1 MDKEKMVEKL
11 RPVIKQFVDEK
22 GDFSLVMLIPTEPGL
37 IDSKF
42 TLLISAHWLDKENPK
57 RAIELIAESLRKYFT
72 REELIFITRI
82 TIINSA
88 DNFVKAI
95 NSAFNVKESVVD
107 FTNTNIF
114 GIQIESAILLES
126 HRVDD

>member
-1 MDKEKMVEKL
+1 MVEKL

-22 GDFSLVMLIPTEPGL
+22 GDFSLLMLIPTEPGL

-42 TLLISAHWLDKENPK
+42 TLLISAPWLDKENPK
-57 RAIELIAESLRKYFT
+57 GAIELIAGSLRKYFT
-72 REELIFITRI
+72 IEELIFITRI

-95 NSAFNVKESVVD
+95 NSAFSVKESVVD
-107 FTNTNIF
+107 ITNTNIF

>member
-1 MDKEKMVEKL
+1 M
-11 RPVIKQFVDEK
+11 PVISQFVDEK

-42 TLLISAHWLDKENPK
+42 TLLISAPWLDKEDPK
-57 RAIELIAESLRKYFT
+57 RAIELIAESLRTYFNS
-72 REELIFITRI
+72 EELILFITRI

-95 NSAFNVKESVVD
+95 NSAFSVKGGSVD
-107 FTNTNIF
+107 IINTDIF
-114 GIQIESAILLES
+114 GVQIERAILLVS

>member
-1 MDKEKMVEKL
+1 MVEKL
-11 RPVIKQFVDEK
+11 IPVINQFVDEK

-42 TLLISAHWLDKENPK
+42 TLLISAPWLDKEDPK
-57 RAIELIAESLRKYFT
+57 RAIELIAESLRTYFNS
-72 REELIFITRI
+72 EELILFITRI

-95 NSAFNVKESVVD
+95 NSAFSVKGSVVD
-107 FTNTNIF
+107 IINTNIF
-114 GIQIESAILLES
+114 GIQIERAILLVS

>member
-1 MDKEKMVEKL
+1 MVEKL
-11 RPVIKQFVDEK
+11 RHVIKQFVDEK
-22 GDFSLVMLIPTEPGL
+22 GDFSLLMLIPTEPGF

-42 TLLISAHWLDKENPK
+42 TLLISAPWLDKEDPK
-57 RAIELIAESLRKYFT
+57 RAIELIVESLRKCFNG
-72 REELIFITRI
+72 EELIFITRI

-95 NSAFNVKESVVD
+95 NSAFSVKESVVD
-107 FTNTNIF
+107 ITNTNIS

>member
-1 MDKEKMVEKL
+1 MVEKL
-11 RPVIKQFVDEK
+11 IPVIKQFVDEK
-22 GDFSLVMLIPTEPGL
+22 GDFSLLMLIPTEPGL

-42 TLLISAHWLDKENPK
+42 TLLISAPWLDKEDPK
-57 RAIELIAESLRKYFT
+57 RAIELIAESLRTYFNS
-72 REELIFITRI
+72 EELILFITRI

-95 NSAFNVKESVVD
+95 NSAFSVKESVVD
-107 FTNTNIF
+107 ITNTNIF

>member
-1 MDKEKMVEKL
+1 MVEKL

>member
-1 MDKEKMVEKL
+1 MVEKL
-11 RPVIKQFVDEK
+11 IPVINQFVDEK

-42 TLLISAHWLDKENPK
+42 TLLISAPWLDKEDPK
-57 RAIELIAESLRKYFT
+57 RAIELIAESLRTYFNS
-72 REELIFITRI
+72 EELILFITRI

-95 NSAFNVKESVVD
+95 NSAFSVKGGIVD
-107 FTNTNIF
+107 IINTDIF
-114 GIQIESAILLES
+114 GIQIERAILLVS

>member
-1 MDKEKMVEKL
+1 MVEKIM
-11 RPVIKQFVDEK
+11 PVINQFVDKK

-42 TLLISAHWLDKENPK
+42 TLLISAPWLDKEDPK
-57 RAIELIAESLRKYFT
+57 GAIELIAENLRTYFNSD
-72 REELIFITRI
+72 ELILFTRI
-82 TIINSA
+82 TIVNSA

-95 NSAFNVKESVVD
+95 NSAFNVKGGVVD
-107 FTNTNIF
+107 IINTNIS
-114 GIQIESAILLES
+114 GIQIERAFLLVS